1 MAPIGHDTESA
12 QQLSEPFDAS
22 DSEGGVDS
30 LAQMSRKP
38 ASKSPPAS
46 GPREPWSGDQALS
59 SKQLFE
65 QHAAFVAKFIVRM
78 GVPRVDVDD
87 LLQEVFLVAHRLGG
101 YQPGPAKPTT
111 FLASVA
117 VKLVR
122 TERRKRRV
130 RSFVEADDERVQL
143 ARAPGDPEQ
152 DVADRQQLG
161 ELKRIVEQLDDD
173 KRAVF
178 VLADLHGETVVSI
191 ASGLG
196 IPVDTAYSR
205 LRAARIAFRKAANVG
220 PISES

>member
-1 MAPIGHDTESA
+1 
-12 QQLSEPFDAS
+12 
-22 DSEGGVDS
+22 
-30 LAQMSRKP
+30 
-38 ASKSPPAS
+38 
-46 GPREPWSGDQALS
+46 
-59 SKQLFE
+59 LFE

-196 IPVDTAYSR
+196 IPVSAQRGSHFGKRRTLVRSR
-205 LRAARIAFRKAANVG
+205 NLEQEGGRSAKPESSEWPASAIPEAPVKNPSVLR
-220 PISES
+220 